1 MNEHV
6 HGLHSR
12 LSGADG
18 RLGTKTQRH
27 TYKLSKKEKEVMKF
41 VEVKDELHRV
51 WLISGAVNGRGDKEN
66 KSSKYKKKEKKKKKH
81 LSNIFLITSIFKL
94 IPFSQE

>member
-1 MNEHV
+1 
-6 HGLHSR
+6 
-12 LSGADG
+12 
-18 RLGTKTQRH
+18 
-27 TYKLSKKEKEVMKF
+27 MKF

-66 KSSKYKKKEKKKKKH
+66 KSSKYKKKRKEKKKTPLKYI
-81 LSNIFLITSIFKL
+81 SDYQPFKL

>member
-1 MNEHV
+1 
-6 HGLHSR
+6 
-12 LSGADG
+12 
-18 RLGTKTQRH
+18 
-27 TYKLSKKEKEVMKF
+27 MKF